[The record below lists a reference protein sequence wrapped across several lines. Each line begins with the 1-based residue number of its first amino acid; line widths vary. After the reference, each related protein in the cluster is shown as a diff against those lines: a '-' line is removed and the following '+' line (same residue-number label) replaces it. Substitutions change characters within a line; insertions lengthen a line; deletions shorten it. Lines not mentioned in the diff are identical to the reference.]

1 MSDAPDDLIPV
12 PIPPLAVLLLT
23 LQERMQRPLTKLEVI
38 IARDN
43 CHCVMLPR
51 SQMLEMERERG
62 YPDVDP
68 NNVWD
73 SWLAFLNT
81 RQGRPG

>member
-1 MSDAPDDLIPV
+1 MPDTQESLTPV
-12 PIPPLAVLLLT
+12 PVPPLAVLLLT

-43 CHCVMLPR
+43 CHCVMMTQQQKLA
-51 SQMLEMERERG
+51 LEDERG

-68 NNVWD
+68 NHVWE
-73 SWLAFLNT
+73 SWQAFLSKRDN
-81 RQGRPG
+81 Q